1 MVRLARVRKQKGNRI
16 GHTCV
21 HARTHARMHT
31 HTPHFAMELLI
42 DINEVEKQPKLY
54 ILGGTF
60 EKKLSLKETEQG
72 ALSRGTVAL

>member
-1 MVRLARVRKQKGNRI
+1 MVPRV
-16 GHTCV
+16 C
-21 HARTHARMHT
+21 THAHMLACTR
-31 HTPHFAMELLI
+31 TPHFAMELLK

-54 ILGGTF
+54 ILGGIF